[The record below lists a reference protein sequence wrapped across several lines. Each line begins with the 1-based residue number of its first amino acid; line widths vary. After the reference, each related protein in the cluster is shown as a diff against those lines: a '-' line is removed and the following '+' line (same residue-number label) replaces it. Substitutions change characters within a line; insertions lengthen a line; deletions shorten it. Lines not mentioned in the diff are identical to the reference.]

1 MTRKTENPSNKIN
14 KCPRDWAIR
23 NTYFHNMKKILADS
37 APKAIG
43 PYSHAWQSGNLI
55 FCSGQTP
62 LNPVTMVI
70 EGATVT
76 EQTTLVLNNLETVLK
91 SAGCD
96 RTHILKTSVFLK
108 NFADFE
114 RMNKAYE
121 AFFGEHKPARTTVE
135 VSRLPKEA
143 LVEIEC
149 VAAVQK

>member
-1 MTRKTENPSNKIN
+1 
-14 KCPRDWAIR
+14 
-23 NTYFHNMKKILADS
+23 MKKIYAES

-43 PYSHAWQSGNLI
+43 PYSHAWQTGNLV

-62 LNPVTMVI
+62 LNPATMQV

-76 EQTTLVLNNLETVLK
+76 EQTNLVLSNLETVLK
-91 SAGCD
+91 AAGCD
-96 RTHILKTSVFLK
+96 RSCVIKTSVFLK

-121 AFFGEHKPARTTVE
+121 AFFGDHKPARTTVE
-135 VSRLPKEA
+135 VSRLPKDA

-149 VAAVQK
+149 VAEVKPT

>member
-1 MTRKTENPSNKIN
+1 MEKIFSPN
-14 KCPRDWAIR
+14 
-23 NTYFHNMKKILADS
+23 

-43 PYSHAWQSGNLI
+43 PYSHAIKSGNLI

-62 LNPVTMVI
+62 LNPATMVI
-70 EGATVT
+70 EGATAS

-91 SAGCD
+91 DAGSD
-96 RTHILKTSVFLK
+96 RSRVLKTSVFLK

-114 RMNKAYE
+114 KMNKAYE

-135 VSRLPKEA
+135 VSRLPKDA

-149 VAAVQK
+149 VAEIK

>member
-1 MTRKTENPSNKIN
+1 
-14 KCPRDWAIR
+14 
-23 NTYFHNMKKILADS
+23 MKKIFTET

-43 PYSHAWQSGNLI
+43 PYSHAIQSGNLI

-62 LNPVTMVI
+62 LNPTTMVI
-70 EGATVT
+70 EGATAS
-76 EQTTLVLNNLETVLK
+76 EQTTLALQNLETVLK

-96 RTHILKTSVFLK
+96 RSHVLKTSVFLK

-114 RMNKAYE
+114 KMNKAYE
-121 AFFGEHKPARTTVE
+121 TFFGDHKPARTTVE

-149 VAAVQK
+149 VAEIAKS

>member
-1 MTRKTENPSNKIN
+1 
-14 KCPRDWAIR
+14 
-23 NTYFHNMKKILADS
+23 MKKIFAAE

-62 LNPVTMVI
+62 LNPLTMLI
-70 EGATVT
+70 EGTTVA
-76 EQTTLVLNNLETVLK
+76 EQTTLVLSNLEVVLRA
-91 SAGCD
+91 AGCD
-96 RTHILKTSVFLK
+96 RTHVLKTSVFLK

-121 AFFGEHKPARTTVE
+121 QFFGEHKPARTTVE

-149 VAAVQK
+149 VAAIKKD

>member
-1 MTRKTENPSNKIN
+1 
-14 KCPRDWAIR
+14 
-23 NTYFHNMKKILADS
+23 MKKIFAEN

-43 PYSHAWQSGNLI
+43 PYSHAWLSGNLI

-70 EGATVT
+70 EGTAIA
-76 EQTTLVLNNLETVLK
+76 EQTTVVLQNLEAVLK
-91 SAGCD
+91 AAGCD
-96 RTHILKTSVFLK
+96 RSHILKTSVFLK

-114 RMNKAYE
+114 KMNKAYE
-121 AFFGEHKPARTTVE
+121 AFFGDHKPARTTVE

-149 VAAVQK
+149 VAELQK

>member
-1 MTRKTENPSNKIN
+1 
-14 KCPRDWAIR
+14 
-23 NTYFHNMKKILADS
+23 MKKIFTET

-43 PYSHAWQSGNLI
+43 PYSHAIQSGNLI

-62 LNPVTMVI
+62 LNPTTMVI
-70 EGATVT
+70 EGATAS
-76 EQTTLVLNNLETVLK
+76 EQTTLVLQNLETVLK

-96 RTHILKTSVFLK
+96 RSHVLKTSVFLK

-114 RMNKAYE
+114 KMNKAYE
-121 AFFGEHKPARTTVE
+121 TFFGDHKPARTTVE

-149 VAAVQK
+149 VAEIAKS

>member
-1 MTRKTENPSNKIN
+1 
-14 KCPRDWAIR
+14 
-23 NTYFHNMKKILADS
+23 MKKIFADQ

-43 PYSHAWQSGNLI
+43 PYSHAIQSGNLI

-62 LNPVTMVI
+62 MNPTSMLI

-76 EQTTLVLNNLETVLK
+76 EQTTLVLTNLETVLK

-96 RTHILKTSVFLK
+96 RSHVVKTSVFLK

-121 AFFGEHKPARTTVE
+121 SFFGDHKPARTTVE
-135 VSRLPKEA
+135 VSRLPKDA

-149 VAAVQK
+149 VAELINS

>member
-1 MTRKTENPSNKIN
+1 
-14 KCPRDWAIR
+14 
-23 NTYFHNMKKILADS
+23 MKKIFTDS

-43 PYSHAWQSGNLI
+43 PYSHATQTGNLI

-62 LNPVTMVI
+62 LNPVTMQI
-70 EGATVT
+70 EGATAS

-91 SAGCD
+91 AAGTD

-114 RMNKAYE
+114 KMNTAYE
-121 AFFGEHKPARTTVE
+121 AFFGDHKPARTTVE
-135 VSRLPKEA
+135 VSRLPREA

-149 VAAVQK
+149 VAELKG

>member
-1 MTRKTENPSNKIN
+1 
-14 KCPRDWAIR
+14 
-23 NTYFHNMKKILADS
+23 MKKIFSEA

-43 PYSHAWQSGNLI
+43 PYSHATQSGSLI

-62 LNPVTMVI
+62 LNPSTMQI

-76 EQTTLVLNNLETVLK
+76 EQTTLVLTNLETILK
-91 SAGCD
+91 AAGAD

-135 VSRLPKEA
+135 VSRLPREA

-149 VAAVQK
+149 VAELVKS

>member
-1 MTRKTENPSNKIN
+1 
-14 KCPRDWAIR
+14 
-23 NTYFHNMKKILADS
+23 MKKIFADQ

-43 PYSHAWQSGNLI
+43 PYSHAIQSGNLI

-62 LNPVTMVI
+62 MNPTSMLI

-76 EQTTLVLNNLETVLK
+76 EQTTLVLTNLETVLK

-96 RTHILKTSVFLK
+96 RSHVLKTSVFLK

-114 RMNKAYE
+114 KMNKAYE
-121 AFFGEHKPARTTVE
+121 SFFGDHKPARTTVE
-135 VSRLPKEA
+135 VSRLPKDA

-149 VAAVQK
+149 VAELINS

>member
-1 MTRKTENPSNKIN
+1 MQKVFTEN
-14 KCPRDWAIR
+14 
-23 NTYFHNMKKILADS
+23 

-43 PYSHAWQSGNLI
+43 PYSHAIVSGHLV

-62 LNPVTMVI
+62 LNPATMQI
-70 EGATVT
+70 EGATAS
-76 EQTTLVLNNLETVLK
+76 EQTTLVLTNLETVLQTV
-91 SAGCD
+91 GCS
-96 RTHILKTSVFLK
+96 RASVIKTTVFLK

-135 VSRLPKEA
+135 VSRLPREA

-149 VAAVQK
+149 VAELA

>member
-1 MTRKTENPSNKIN
+1 
-14 KCPRDWAIR
+14 
-23 NTYFHNMKKILADS
+23 MKKIFAAE

-62 LNPVTMVI
+62 LNPLTMLL
-70 EGATVT
+70 EGTTVA
-76 EQTTLVLNNLETVLK
+76 EQTTLVLSNLEVVLRA
-91 SAGCD
+91 AGCD
-96 RTHILKTSVFLK
+96 RTHVLKTSVFLK

-121 AFFGEHKPARTTVE
+121 QFFGEHKPARTTVE

-149 VAAVQK
+149 VAAIKKD

>member
-1 MTRKTENPSNKIN
+1 MEKIFSPN
-14 KCPRDWAIR
+14 
-23 NTYFHNMKKILADS
+23 

-43 PYSHAWQSGNLI
+43 PYSHAIQSGNLI

-62 LNPVTMVI
+62 LNPATMVI
-70 EGATVT
+70 EGATAS

-91 SAGCD
+91 AAGSD
-96 RTHILKTSVFLK
+96 RSKVLKTSVFLK

-114 RMNKAYE
+114 KMNKAYE

-135 VSRLPKEA
+135 VSRLPKDA

-149 VAAVQK
+149 VAEIK